1 MMFIGFII
9 SAHRFLF
16 NKKKITTKIENERG
30 TKTDKRREQKQHF
43 RK

>member
-1 MMFIGFII
+1 MFIGFII

-30 TKTDKRREQKQHF
+30 AKITLDFCPTLKN
-43 RK
+43 